1 MALADSRLEMRVRP
15 ASVIEAELD
24 VAMLGHCPGNARW
37 DLLLENA
44 QTVREIARLGFGE
57 QIEALMQCFEMAKK
71 LAQQQFIPIDQAAL
85 EVYKQLSAD
94 KQAQLELYNLPIPLV
109 SLAHFQVLFPQAERQ
124 ATAYRSQ
131 LAGNT
136 AWLPAAIADFFQ
148 SSQPGTFADG
158 AKKLWLLR
166 IPEADAQQGFL
177 PDPQADYSQPQGLK
191 GFDRAMLIPNLG
203 AIAMPDLERL
213 QIPPNLL
220 DVRRMRLVNPDP
232 VFLPCTQSTAD
243 DHRERR
249 RSEEIPHPGN
259 PWTLQSLLT
268 PILTS
273 LKKRRP
279 DLQCLFSLPLEQ
291 VSEGSLPTVANE
303 AKQAIAQAR
312 TSENAGLH
320 AIQFLFPYLS
330 NKDRALSSPVG
341 LIAGAMVETSQRL
354 GPWRS
359 IAGRPLPG
367 MWQLYPPV
375 PSQQVLALREQ
386 PGVGVLLSYKGRL
399 ELDDERRA
407 APVVGVNGFLNRKL
421 STAQLEGYQSGEVA
435 RFLGWL
441 QRQLIRLGESWLFN
455 SDVRDPLGKAQL
467 TQFFTRLHKAGALRG
482 ALAEQAFSITATH
495 DNESTVIYEIELAPV
510 FPIDRI
516 ILNFSHNL
524 GSNSSQWQL
533 DIKNG

>member
-1 MALADSRLEMRVRP
+1 MTLADSRLELRVRP
-15 ASVIEAELD
+15 ASVTEAELD
-24 VAMLGHCPGNARW
+24 VAMLGHCPGQARW
-37 DLLLENA
+37 RYLLESP
-44 QTVREIARLGFGE
+44 QTVREIVLLGFSREMQQLQQWREKGE
-57 QIEALMQCFEMAKK
+57 PAKPSVAEQAL
-71 LAQQQFIPIDQAAL
+71 LD
-85 EVYKQLSAD
+85 
-94 KQAQLELYNLPIPLV
+94 LYGLPIPLL
-109 SLAHFQVLFPQAERQ
+109 SLAHFQVLFPQADRQ
-124 ATAYRSQ
+124 PTTYRSQ
-131 LAGNT
+131 LAGNR
-136 AWLPAAIADFFQ
+136 AWLPMAVSDFFQ
-148 SSQPGTFADG
+148 TSQTGVLADG
-158 AKKLWLLR
+158 AKKLWLIR
-166 IPEADAQQGFL
+166 IPEAEAQAGFL
-177 PDPQADYSQPQGLK
+177 PDPQADYNQPKNLNA
-191 GFDRAMLIPNLG
+191 FDRAMLIPNLG
-203 AIAMPDLERL
+203 VIALPDLERI
-213 QIPPNLL
+213 QIPANLQ

-232 VFLPCTQSTAD
+232 VFLPCTQSTTD

-249 RSEEIPHPGN
+249 RSQEIPHPGN

-268 PILTS
+268 PILTT

-303 AKQAIAQAR
+303 AKQAIAQAG
-312 TSENAGLH
+312 TSENVGLH
-320 AIQFLFPYLS
+320 VIQFLFPYLS
-330 NKDRALSSPVG
+330 NKDRALSSSVG

-367 MWQLYPPV
+367 MWQLYPTV
-375 PSQQVLALREQ
+375 PGQQVVELRHQ
-386 PGVGVLLSYKGRL
+386 PGVGVLISHKGRL

-407 APVVGVNGFLNRKL
+407 APVVGVNGFLNRKR
-421 STAQLEGYQSGEVA
+421 STAQQEGYQSGEVA